1 MRSCLIGREA
11 KLAES
16 LEIKKMRAAV
26 RSGRIEWQ
34 RHALERM
41 AERGILRDEVK
52 DALLNGERIEDY
64 PDDYPLPSALFMG
77 RPKNRA
83 LHVVAAFNKAT
94 ETAFVITAYE
104 PSLEQFEA
112 DLRTRR
118 ER

>member
-1 MRSCLIGREA
+1 M
-11 KLAES
+11 AES
-16 LEIKKMRAAV
+16 MNIKKMRATV

-52 DALLNGERIEDY
+52 EVMLNGERIEDY

-77 RPKNRA
+77 KPKNRA
-83 LHVVAAFNKAT
+83 LHVVAAFNKVS
-94 ETAFVITAYE
+94 ETAFVITAYK

-112 DLRTRR
+112 DLRRR
-118 ER
+118 RKK